1 MHSVSAGRAHPHF
14 WPITLTI
21 LLALASTASLARA
34 QQRTDGGV
42 PAPPPIPPALASAP
56 SAGLP
61 IPVRATGIL
70 HTGVIAS
77 NGVDSFAY
85 PTAVAV
91 TAAANPA
98 LLSAPDD
105 PFLSFQVQQ
114 SRAGLIIGEG
124 TPVKAQ
130 LEVDF
135 VHFDTSSPTV
145 QASPRLRIANIE
157 WTPSVGQRVFLGQSW
172 DLYAP
177 INSHSFNLVGTLFNA
192 GNSGFMRHQLGW
204 IGRFGALEL
213 AVAAGLQG
221 ANAGPTL
228 NNIERAATPTGSVR
242 VGYYVSPT
250 SWFGISG
257 IGSSLRFTSDTQEE
271 RRPALGGAAFGDFT
285 FGVLN
290 LRAELYVAQNLGNM
304 GSLTL
309 GTGRFGQSVADAG
322 GFVSAKATL
331 GAHTLSA
338 MFGIAAA
345 LTPSSVVPG
354 YTPSTDNM
362 GVTNAASASPSSG
375 PGIDRNLAAH
385 VAYAFS
391 PVHGLQI
398 FIEPFLYA
406 TRYHLAANDLAQNM
420 KPDRLAL
427 GAELGMLYTF

>member
-1 MHSVSAGRAHPHF
+1 MQSVSAGRTHPHF
-14 WPITLTI
+14 WSFTFAI
-21 LLALASTASLARA
+21 LVALASAASVAQA

-42 PAPPPIPPALASAP
+42 AEAPQIPPAPAP
-56 SAGLP
+56 STAP
-61 IPVRATGIL
+61 TIPVRATGIL

-77 NGVDSFAY
+77 NGVESFAY

-98 LLSAPDD
+98 LLSAPND

-114 SRAGLIIGEG
+114 SRAGLIVGEG

-157 WTPSVGQRVFLGQSW
+157 WTPSVGQRVFLGQNW
-172 DLYAP
+172 DIYAP

-257 IGSSLRFTSDTQEE
+257 IASSLRFTSGALEE
-271 RRPALGGAAFGDFT
+271 RRLALGGAAFGDFT

-345 LTPSSVVPG
+345 LAPSSVVPG
-354 YTPSTDNM
+354 YTPSMDNGM
-362 GVTNAASASPSSG
+362 GVTTAASASPSAG

-385 VAYAFS
+385 VAYSFS

-398 FIEPFLYA
+398 FIEPFLYV
-406 TRYHLAANDLAQNM
+406 TRYHLAASDLAQNM

>member
-42 PAPPPIPPALASAP
+42 PAPPPIPPAPASAP
-56 SAGLP
+56 STTLP

-257 IGSSLRFTSDTQEE
+257 IGSSLRFTSGTQEE